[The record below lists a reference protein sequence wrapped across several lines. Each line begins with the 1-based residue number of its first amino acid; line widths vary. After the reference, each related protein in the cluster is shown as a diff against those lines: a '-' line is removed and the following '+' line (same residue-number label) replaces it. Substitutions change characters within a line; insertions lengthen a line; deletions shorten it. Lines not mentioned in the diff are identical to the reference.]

1 MFAGEMLPA
10 LIPVAVLVAM
20 FALAAFWISRRSR
33 MRELAHRERLAMIE
47 KGLLPPAELFP
58 GGAPVVTLG
67 AAEPSVTTS
76 KAALRFRT
84 AGVMFVGI
92 GVALALI
99 VGVAAGSPSVGL
111 GLGGAI
117 VALGA
122 AMIVNGVLGA
132 REPQATRSAP
142 EQPGAP
148 LDIAARE

>member
-1 MFAGEMLPA
+1 MFAGDMLLA
-10 LIPVAVLVAM
+10 LIPVVVLVAM

-58 GGAPVVTLG
+58 GGA
-67 AAEPSVTTS
+67 AEPVVTTS

-92 GVALALI
+92 GVALAFI
-99 VGVAAGSPSVGL
+99 IGVAAGTPRVGL

-117 VALGA
+117 VALGV

-132 REPQATRSAP
+132 HATPPAP
-142 EQPGAP
+142 PPPGVP
-148 LDIAARE
+148 VDFGTRD

>member
-1 MFAGEMLPA
+1 
-10 LIPVAVLVAM
+10 
-20 FALAAFWISRRSR
+20 
-33 MRELAHRERLAMIE
+33 MIE
-47 KGLLPPAELFP
+47 KGLWPPAGFFP

-99 VGVAAGSPSVGL
+99 IGVAAGSPSVGL

-117 VALGA
+117 LALGA